1 MFACKFELENTDI
14 EYFKWLPEKA
24 AQMKL
29 NLLPF

>member
-24 AQMKL
+24 AQKL